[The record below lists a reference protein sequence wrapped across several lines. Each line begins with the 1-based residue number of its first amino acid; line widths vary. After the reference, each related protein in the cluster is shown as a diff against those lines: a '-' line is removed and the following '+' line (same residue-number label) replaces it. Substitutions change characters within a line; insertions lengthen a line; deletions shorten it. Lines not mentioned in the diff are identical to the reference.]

1 MLKKALWGFLF
12 IIFLGQIA
20 FAAGSSNVLS
30 ASELYKKKVP
40 SVLFIATQD
49 SSGSGAIL
57 KDDGTFVTCFHV
69 IANADYIFAKSED
82 GAIYYVNGYRYLDPK
97 NDVAILTLDTKR
109 KFIPFSLN
117 PSNNI
122 KIGEKIYAI
131 SNPQTLQ
138 FVLSDGIINQ
148 FTNNYIQFSAPV
160 SQGSSGGALFNTQGK
175 LLGIITSLL
184 DPSEA
189 QNINF
194 ALPNSFYAEKM
205 NAPVVIN
212 TQKVDWTEF
221 MISQLDIDKFEEFT
235 QFATDQRNSE
245 MFYKYMNAYI
255 KKKGMPD
262 HFYNILGFLAMLAY
276 MDSGEQTFLD
286 DAIKWYNLS
295 YKDNTAKEESII
307 ALIYLKSLKNEYGDL
322 ADLFSQLEKKY
333 KKSYIKLNQILNE
346 TNKCQSDD
354 DECFTYVGA
363 KYMNFLMKIHYSTSK
378 SQKE

>member
-97 NDVAILTLDTKR
+97 TDVAILTLDTKR

-131 SNPQTLQ
+131 S
-138 FVLSDGIINQ
+138 
-148 FTNNYIQFSAPV
+148 
-160 SQGSSGGALFNTQGK
+160 K
-175 LLGIITSLL
+175 
-184 DPSEA
+184 
-189 QNINF
+189 
-194 ALPNSFYAEKM
+194 
-205 NAPVVIN
+205 
-212 TQKVDWTEF
+212 
-221 MISQLDIDKFEEFT
+221 
-235 QFATDQRNSE
+235 R
-245 MFYKYMNAYI
+245 
-255 KKKGMPD
+255 
-262 HFYNILGFLAMLAY
+262 
-276 MDSGEQTFLD
+276 
-286 DAIKWYNLS
+286 
-295 YKDNTAKEESII
+295 
-307 ALIYLKSLKNEYGDL
+307 
-322 ADLFSQLEKKY
+322 
-333 KKSYIKLNQILNE
+333 
-346 TNKCQSDD
+346 
-354 DECFTYVGA
+354 
-363 KYMNFLMKIHYSTSK
+363 
-378 SQKE
+378 

>member
-97 NDVAILTLDTKR
+97 TDVAILTLDTKR

-235 QFATDQRNSE
+235 QFATDQRNSA

-276 MDSGEQTFLD
+276 MDSEEQTFLD

-363 KYMNFLMKIHYSTSK
+363 KYMNLLMKIHYSTSK